1 MGQPA
6 APRPTLC
13 DLGAV
18 KLLPQPQAMRSLGAV
33 QTPAR
38 PWRATLLQPHH
49 AIRSTQ
55 WVPEARALRRATE
68 PRTGS
73 NVSAQPQSWGGF
85 GEAGCKPAVSLGL
98 LLPRRPGFQTRTFH
112 KMHAACCE
120 AVREISKQT
129 FHSAHTLHSQFPIL
143 QRPTLFKTPDPA
155 NLLFLLNNKENGCS
169 QFYGKPSIF
178 PKATYC
184 TEENKHC
191 CVCKAE
197 QKGCSHGQSTA
208 FCSSRNILKTNVLHW
223 KWHK

>member
-55 WVPEARALRRATE
+55 WVPEARALGRATE

-85 GEAGCKPAVSLGL
+85 GEAGCKPLY
-98 LLPRRPGFQTRTFH
+98 PW
-112 KMHAACCE
+112 ACCSQDIQDFRQE
-120 AVREISKQT
+120 PSIRCMQPAVRQ
-129 FHSAHTLHSQFPIL
+129 
-143 QRPTLFKTPDPA
+143 
-155 NLLFLLNNKENGCS
+155 
-169 QFYGKPSIF
+169 
-178 PKATYC
+178 
-184 TEENKHC
+184 
-191 CVCKAE
+191 
-197 QKGCSHGQSTA
+197 
-208 FCSSRNILKTNVLHW
+208 
-223 KWHK
+223 